1 MHAAID
7 AIGAGLVIALFWYN
21 LAQRRDRR
29 RLERENRRIVSRA
42 REQLAN
48 DLHRIGLND

>member
-1 MHAAID
+1 MHTTID

-29 RLERENRRIVSRA
+29 RLERDNHRLMSRA

-48 DLHRIGLND
+48 DLHRVGLND